1 MSKQVT
7 DALRLLII
15 TVAAGAVLGYMYDI
29 TKEPIAAQEQLKTEQ
44 ANKAVLA
51 DADTFESIDSPEYA
65 EDAVENTFVS
75 VLESDGYTNDTIN
88 NVVVGIK
95 DNAAIGYVFTVTSH
109 DGYSGDIKY
118 SVGVDNDGTV
128 MGISLLSISETPGLG
143 MKAKEDP
150 TFLEQ
155 YNDVMTDKF
164 SVVKDGSGNSGKDAD
179 KGSNIDAITGST
191 ITSKSITGGVNSA
204 LSAFRALDASEG
216 LKTTGGVTL
225 E

>member
-1 MSKQVT
+1 
-7 DALRLLII
+7 
-15 TVAAGAVLGYMYDI
+15 
-29 TKEPIAAQEQLKTEQ
+29 
-44 ANKAVLA
+44 
-51 DADTFESIDSPEYA
+51 
-65 EDAVENTFVS
+65 
-75 VLESDGYTNDTIN
+75 
-88 NVVVGIK
+88 
-95 DNAAIGYVFTVTSH
+95 
-109 DGYSGDIKY
+109 
-118 SVGVDNDGTV
+118 

-164 SVVKDGSGNSGKDAD
+164 SVVKDGSGNSGKDVD